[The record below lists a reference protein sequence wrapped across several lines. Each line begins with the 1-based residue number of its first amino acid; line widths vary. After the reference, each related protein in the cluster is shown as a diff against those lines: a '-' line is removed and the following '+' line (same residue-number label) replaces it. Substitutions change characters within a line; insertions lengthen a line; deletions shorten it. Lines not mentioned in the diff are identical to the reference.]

1 MSWAGTTLGVTSNT
15 WETHRHM
22 RLTRDRV
29 AGAKPLVADG
39 RRACCSAHPCR
50 AEGGAAPPAAG
61 GEGPPLAR
69 LGAPVTKTEARVKLF
84 SPAITLLAPQ
94 MLARYYPAFPA
105 PCRSAGPPPRSVVTP
120 PDDRRPPSH
129 GSPQVNQSQSL
140 HSSTLFTG
148 KVSVPDIL
156 KVTNGRTNLDTVLLL
171 TRYP

>member
-1 MSWAGTTLGVTSNT
+1 MATQRSTDKSMSWRGCAGAGGAITGQQDSTKHNT
-15 WETHRHM
+15 GSQVRRERRTG
-22 RLTRDRV
+22 LTRDRGA

-50 AEGGAAPPAAG
+50 AEGGAAPPAGG

-105 PCRSAGPPPRSVVTP
+105 PQRSAGPPPRRVVTP
-120 PDDRRPPSH
+120 PDDRRPPCCGSH
-129 GSPQVNQSQSL
+129 PANQSEE
-140 HSSTLFTG
+140 
-148 KVSVPDIL
+148 
-156 KVTNGRTNLDTVLLL
+156 R
-171 TRYP
+171 

>member
-1 MSWAGTTLGVTSNT
+1 MGRGCAGAGGVITARQHCTQYGVTSNT
-15 WETHRHM
+15 WETHRHNV
-22 RLTRDRV
+22 RLTRDRG

-50 AEGGAAPPAAG
+50 AEGGAAPPAGG

-105 PCRSAGPPPRSVVTP
+105 PQRSAGPPPRRVVTP
-120 PDDRRPPSH
+120 PDDRRPRCY
-129 GSPQVNQSQSL
+129 GSP
-140 HSSTLFTG
+140 
-148 KVSVPDIL
+148 
-156 KVTNGRTNLDTVLLL
+156 
-171 TRYP
+171 